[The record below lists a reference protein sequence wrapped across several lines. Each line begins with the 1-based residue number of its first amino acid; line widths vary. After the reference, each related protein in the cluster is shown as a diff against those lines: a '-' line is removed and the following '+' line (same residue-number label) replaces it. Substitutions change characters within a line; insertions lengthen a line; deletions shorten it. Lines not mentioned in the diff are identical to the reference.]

1 MSQNKV
7 FCPRCGSEMNSN
19 SRYCMKCGYLN
30 PNVSSN
36 QNMQQYMPK
45 EETSSYQIGSGQA
58 ISQPRENI
66 TTSLSSNTGNK
77 RLCFFVNYLVY
88 LFFVIMSFVLIV
100 GTRVTDFEMIK
111 NSFFPYAIFSISIIF
126 LFVYSMELVFMKANK
141 KWWYALIPFY
151 CLFILADIAFKKKI
165 LGILYFIP
173 FIGQVFFLVT
183 LYVLATKFKYN
194 GILSMIFPIIYIP
207 LMGFGSRLYE
217 GISYVTEDRTL
228 ENDYRRKKIFFIS
241 LLVCLIIGGALIYWT
256 NIVEIKGKA
265 TKVTHYY
272 YLLATSQ
279 IVNKTKQL
287 AEQSYLEC
295 EKYEYKDGSGIYYV
309 EYPDMGSVAYFPLYY
324 SRDVISG
331 YVIIDN
337 STGTS
342 KYYVS
347 MTDGIYG
354 YPETLYDD
362 IKIDTIV
369 PYKKVIKRE
378 GLNKCKNTKPKVTVG
393 EM

>member
-1 MSQNKV
+1 MFKSIYYNVKQYSFLMKQLISRDFKV
-7 FCPRCGSEMNSN
+7 KYKRSVLGVLWSILYPVLMMAVMAIVFSN
-19 SRYCMKCGYLN
+19 MFKFKVEG
-30 PNVSSN
+30 
-36 QNMQQYMPK
+36 
-45 EETSSYQIGSGQA
+45 
-58 ISQPRENI
+58 
-66 TTSLSSNTGNK
+66 
-77 RLCFFVNYLVY
+77 VNYLVY

-228 ENDYRRKKIFFIS
+228 ENDYRRKKLFFIS
-241 LLVCLIIGGALIYWT
+241 
-256 NIVEIKGKA
+256 
-265 TKVTHYY
+265 
-272 YLLATSQ
+272 
-279 IVNKTKQL
+279 
-287 AEQSYLEC
+287 
-295 EKYEYKDGSGIYYV
+295 
-309 EYPDMGSVAYFPLYY
+309 
-324 SRDVISG
+324 
-331 YVIIDN
+331 
-337 STGTS
+337 
-342 KYYVS
+342 
-347 MTDGIYG
+347 
-354 YPETLYDD
+354 
-362 IKIDTIV
+362 
-369 PYKKVIKRE
+369 
-378 GLNKCKNTKPKVTVG
+378 
-393 EM
+393 